1 MGGFFFLGHRRSS
14 ESKETL
20 EIIQSASLLLEMG
33 NQGSEVQ
40 AVPKETCGFMSRAR
54 TRSSLLPP
62 RPVPLKRRAH
72 SLRCLVQGVL
82 ATSPMLCQQ
91 LFPWGTH
98 EISKQ
103 LLPVHPKYTTCP
115 FNTEIRGG
123 SLYTSALLWAKVE
136 GKRLLG

>member
-1 MGGFFFLGHRRSS
+1 MGGFFFLR
-14 ESKETL
+14 ESQVFRVKRNFGDHPVC
-20 EIIQSASLLLEMG
+20 SLLLEMG

-72 SLRCLVQGVL
+72 NLRCLVQGVL